1 MPGVRGTVADTE
13 SVSTFR
19 FDEVGS
25 WGPFYWFGLLC
36 SVAIAAINLYVW
48 TLTAMPQ
55 FLAIA
60 GSFVFG
66 VGLFFTRFWSPVLYL
81 VGVVHVIA
89 LGVVWV
95 LDGRGFLVL
104 GIANGAFC
112 VGLLSA
118 ALSLFFA
125 EIRARDG

>member
-1 MPGVRGTVADTE
+1 MADTE
-13 SVSTFR
+13 FASLFR

-25 WGPFYWFGLLC
+25 WGPFHWLGLLC
-36 SVAIAAINLYVW
+36 SVAIAGINLYVW

-66 VGLFFTRFWSPVLYL
+66 IALFFTRFWNSILYL
-81 VGVVHVIA
+81 VGTVHVVA

-104 GIANGAFC
+104 GVANGVFS
-112 VGLLSA
+112 VGLLLT

-125 EIRARDG
+125 ELRAGDD